1 MGFTDKTLQC
11 SDCGGEFI
19 FTADEQE
26 FHANKGYTNEPKRCP
41 TCREARRTSVVTSAD
56 IDLADKCIP
65 PYVLTVAKNVKF
77 LLSLEKAGQYIVV
90 SVTAR

>member
-1 MGFTDKTLQC
+1 MPIRDILMNPSAALLAAKR
-11 SDCGGEFI
+11 E
-19 FTADEQE
+19 
-26 FHANKGYTNEPKRCP
+26 EP
-41 TCREARRTSVVTSAD
+41 SVVTSAD

>member
-1 MGFTDKTLQC
+1 MSRNSMPIRDILMNPSAALLAAKR
-11 SDCGGEFI
+11 E
-19 FTADEQE
+19 
-26 FHANKGYTNEPKRCP
+26 EP
-41 TCREARRTSVVTSAD
+41 SVVTSAD